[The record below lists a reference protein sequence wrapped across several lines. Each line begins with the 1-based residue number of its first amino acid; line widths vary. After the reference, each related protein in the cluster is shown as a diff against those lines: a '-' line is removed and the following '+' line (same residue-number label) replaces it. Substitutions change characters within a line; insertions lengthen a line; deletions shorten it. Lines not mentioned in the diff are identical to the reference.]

1 MVFARLAIQDLSESA
16 NQPFYSEDGR
26 YFLLYNGELY
36 NKYMLRAK
44 LKESTFFKSNSDTE
58 VLLHCIIE
66 IGLLE
71 TLNLIEGMF
80 AFIFVDTQLNEFF
93 AARDM
98 FGIKPLYYSQ
108 RSDGAIL
115 FASEI
120 KALKSISNFE
130 LNYDLIREFLICGL
144 IDHTASTLFSGIS
157 KVTPGTYLKVSGSK
171 VDEVRWVKSTGGAT
185 LDSTFD
191 EYLPNLESYLLDAIC
206 RATVS
211 DVPLGLTLSSGV
223 DSNLIRI
230 LLSSIGK
237 SPNLVSVD
245 WSDSNFRESEAAR
258 EYLRPFDTLIV
269 ENFSSQETLALIR
282 ESFAIHDEPFTSA
295 FVAVWPEVFRRCKE
309 RGITVIFDG
318 SGADELFYGYEKYL
332 MSTENYTRRALDG
345 VDVSLGFK
353 SFFSNEPN
361 SVEQARDLDLFSIKL
376 PRSLRF
382 LDYSSMSAS
391 VEVRPVF
398 LTKAIYDLSNEIPVE
413 WMLSGNQTKYVLR
426 RLTEKLDSRYDS
438 FVPKKSIQLP
448 QNHWIDTDWRLSITA
463 QLENID
469 EILDLITNK
478 AERQA
483 ILDNLLSYFG
493 KKPQANHN
501 FIWRLFIT
509 RLWLNSV

>member
-36 NKYMLRAK
+36 NKYALRAR
-44 LKESTFFKSNSDTE
+44 LKDSNLFKSSSDTE
-58 VLLHCIIE
+58 ILLKCIIE

-80 AFIFVDTQLNEFF
+80 AFVFVDTQLNEIF

-108 RSDGAIL
+108 RPDGVIL

-130 LNYDLIREFLICGL
+130 LNHDLIREFLICGL

-157 KVTPGTYLKVSGSK
+157 KVSPGTYLKVSGAK

-185 LDSTFD
+185 PDSTFD
-191 EYLPNLESYLLDAIC
+191 GYLPNLESYLLDAIC

-211 DVPLGLTLSSGV
+211 DVPFGLTLSSGV

-258 EYLRPFDTLIV
+258 EYLLPLDTLIV
-269 ENFSSQETLALIR
+269 ENFSSRETLALIR

-309 RGITVIFDG
+309 RGITVILDG

-398 LTKAIYDLSNEIPVE
+398 LTKAIYDLSNENPVE

-483 ILDNLLSYFG
+483 ILDNLLLYFG